1 MSRIARKPIKIPGK
15 VKVTLVDGSI
25 NVKGPKGELGQKL
38 HPAIKIELDEKEGS
52 LKVLCPS
59 PTKKEKGMQGL
70 FYSLILNMVSGVINE
85 FSKGIEIIGL
95 GYSVKSQGKK
105 LTLQIGFSQ
114 PVNIDIPNG
123 IDVEITNQTNPGRLT
138 IKGADKQLVGQFA
151 ANLRRIRPP
160 EPYKGKGIK
169 YVDEIIRRKAG
180 KALASTG
187 S

>member
-1 MSRIARKPIKIPGK
+1 MSRRAKKPIQIPENVK
-15 VKVTLVDGSI
+15 VKLTDGSI
-25 NVKGPKGELGQKL
+25 NVKGPKGELDREL
-38 HPAIKIELDEKEGS
+38 HPSIKIELNEKEGL

-59 PTKKEKGMQGL
+59 PTKKQKGMQGL
-70 FYSLILNMVSGVINE
+70 FYALISNMIFGVTNE

-114 PVNIDIPNG
+114 PVN
-123 IDVEITNQTNPGRLT
+123 VEIPKGIEVEILNQSNPGKLNIRGT
-138 IKGADKQLVGQFA
+138 DKQLVGQFA
-151 ANLRRIRPP
+151 ADLRRIRPP

-169 YVDEIIRRKAG
+169 YIDEIIRRKAG
-180 KALASTG
+180 KALSSG

>member
-1 MSRIARKPIKIPGK
+1 MSRIARKPIKIPDT
-15 VKVTLVDGSI
+15 VKVTLINGSV
-25 NVKGPKGELGQKL
+25 NVKGPKGELVQKL
-38 HPAIKIELDEKEGS
+38 HPAVEIELDDKEGL
-52 LKVLCPS
+52 LKVLCNS
-59 PTKKEKGMQGL
+59 PKKNEKGMQGL
-70 FYSLILNMVSGVINE
+70 FYSLILNMVNGVVNQ

-95 GYSVKSQGKK
+95 GYTVKSQGKK
-105 LTLQIGFSQ
+105 LTLQIGFNK
-114 PVNIDIPNG
+114 PVNMDIPDGIEIDI
-123 IDVEITNQTNPGRLT
+123 ISQTNPGKLN

-151 ANLRRIRPP
+151 ANLRHIRPP